1 MEYVSLKFPNFA
13 DTARIHYASSDL
25 ARCGAQEAGFFWVSY
40 YHYHVS
46 TYYSHFI
53 IMVYHIY
60 FHLNILTHWLE
71 CWRGGKMDGG
81 SGNRKGLV
89 FLRI

>member
-1 MEYVSLKFPNFA
+1 MSLKFPNFA

-40 YHYHVS
+40 YHYYVS
-46 TYYSHFI
+46 THYIHLIILVYSE
-53 IMVYHIY
+53 
-60 FHLNILTHWLE
+60 NILTHWLE
-71 CWRGGKMDGG
+71 CWKGGKMNGG

-89 FLRI
+89 FLHI